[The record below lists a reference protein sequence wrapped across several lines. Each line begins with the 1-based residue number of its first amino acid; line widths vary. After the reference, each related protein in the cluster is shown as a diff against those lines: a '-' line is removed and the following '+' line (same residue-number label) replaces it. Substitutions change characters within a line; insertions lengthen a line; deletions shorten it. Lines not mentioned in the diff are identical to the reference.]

1 MMWPLSFQNVQL
13 MENAIYTVPYR
24 LAMFYCF
31 VLVLG
36 KPTISLPNPCESDAN
51 KAQFCLTDLNY
62 LIVCIVS

>member
-1 MMWPLSFQNVQL
+1 

-36 KPTISLPNPCESDAN
+36 KPNVSHPNPCESDAN